1 MFEQLAGFKAVKTE
15 IPRKILPGD
24 EYHSYLMCSWLA
36 ALSGLPLF
44 EGANEPA
51 TLSFHP
57 APKPISALRG
67 MSESIFQMDNARS
80 ADWFKMRGTL
90 TVDLSPQ
97 AYRDLQLAEASSD
110 KFDEFFHGFARCTP
124 VLK

>member
-36 ALSGLPLF
+36 ALSGTPLF

-57 APKPISALRG
+57 APKPVQRCAECPKVFFKWTMHEALIG
-67 MSESIFQMDNARS
+67 
-80 ADWFKMRGTL
+80 L
-90 TVDLSPQ
+90 
-97 AYRDLQLAEASSD
+97 
-110 KFDEFFHGFARCTP
+110 RCV
-124 VLK
+124 VL

>member
-1 MFEQLAGFKAVKTE
+1 
-15 IPRKILPGD
+15 
-24 EYHSYLMCSWLA
+24 MCSWLA

-67 MSESIFQMDNARS
+67 MSETIFQMDNARS

-97 AYRDLQLAEASSD
+97 AYRDIQLGEASSD
-110 KFDEFFHGFARCTP
+110 KFDKFFSWLRTLHTGFKVIGSIYGLFAGRRSAP
-124 VLK
+124 V